1 MAWILLVVAGLFEM
15 IGITFLN
22 AYINSGKYRALI
34 GLVSFFSLSFFA
46 LSIAMFELPMSTAY
60 AVWTGI
66 GAVGG
71 ALVGMI
77 FYKESKDIKRVI
89 CILVILGSTVGLK
102 LVS

>member
-22 AYINSGKYRALI
+22 AYANSGKYRALI

-89 CILVILGSTVGLK
+89 SILVILGSTVGLK

>member
-15 IGITFLN
+15 VGITFFFFFL
-22 AYINSGKYRALI
+22 NSGKFRALI
-34 GLVSFFSLSFFA
+34 GLVGFFSMSFLA
-46 LSIAMFELPMSTAY
+46 LSIAMLVLPMSTAY

>member
-1 MAWILLVVAGLFEM
+1 
-15 IGITFLN
+15 
-22 AYINSGKYRALI
+22 
-34 GLVSFFSLSFFA
+34 
-46 LSIAMFELPMSTAY
+46 MFELPMSTAY

>member
-22 AYINSGKYRALI
+22 AYVNSSKYRALI

-89 CILVILGSTVGLK
+89 CILVILGSTIGLK